1 MLEQIQGLLN
11 VNNGFFSFTRKLI
24 WVFLLNILFI
34 LTSLPIITIGAS
46 ASAMNSVF
54 TKIINEQD
62 FSAIKDYF
70 RAFKANFVKST
81 IVWVIGAFVGMVLY
95 VDIFY
100 WFKYGLDDGVFSYFM
115 LGGSCIIAVIYLML
129 MHTFFPLITRFD
141 LTIKEVFVIGTK
153 LTIKHI
159 GYTFEALVV
168 TLLTVGLSTVYIFQG
183 KFLFMIY
190 LIVCFGLD
198 GFIQSY
204 IYRHIL
210 NRYSEDYAEFVEK
223 MKKEI
228 DYYD

>member
-1 MLEQIQGLLN
+1 MLESIQGILN
-11 VNNGFFSFTRKLI
+11 VNNGFFSFARKLI
-24 WVFLLNILFI
+24 WVFVLNILFI

-54 TKIINEQD
+54 TKIINEQG
-62 FSAIKDYF
+62 FEVVKDYF

-81 IVWVIGAFVGMVLY
+81 IVWTIGAAVSMVLY

-100 WFKYGLDDGVFSYFM
+100 WFKYGLDDGIFSYVM
-115 LGGSCIIAVIYLML
+115 LGGSCIIAVVFLML
-129 MHTFFPLITRFD
+129 MHTFFPLLTRFD
-141 LTIKEVFVIGTK
+141 LTIKEVFTVGTM

-159 GYTFEALVV
+159 GYAFEALVA
-168 TLLTVGLSTVYIFQG
+168 TLLTVGLSMVYVFQG

-190 LIVCFGLD
+190 LVICFGLD

-210 NRYSEDYAEFVEK
+210 NRYSEDYAKFVEK